1 MVKEEELYTE
11 DLICVSVGS
20 DVGPQKLNST
30 KSTFKLEEDFLKA

>member
-11 DLICVSVGS
+11 DIIYASVGS

-30 KSTFKLEEDFLKA
+30 KSTLEEDFLKA